1 MPEEHPRGEPGA
13 ILRPDRAKPLLDLAR
28 YAPRESLRPF
38 VDYYW
43 RVRWTVTEPHR
54 QQVLPQPKIHVA
66 AEHDRLLVHGV
77 TRKPFERKFTTPG
90 HVLGVAFRAG
100 GFRPFLCSAVG
111 VLEGTVTPAADLLG
125 YDDAPV
131 ARKILRGTDDET
143 MVADL
148 EDYLEGCDPLP
159 DPRVDEVAA
168 IVERIERDTAI
179 HRVDQAAALAG
190 LSSRSLQ
197 RLFTEYVGIVPKWV
211 IQRRRLLDAAE
222 RAHSGDPVVWAE
234 LADSLGFSDQAH
246 LVRAFTAAVGTPP
259 ATYARAVRTG
269 E

>member
-1 MPEEHPRGEPGA
+1 MPEEQPRGEPGA
-13 ILRPDRAKPLLDLAR
+13 ILRPDRAEPVLDLAR
-28 YAPRESLRPF
+28 IAPRESLRPF
-38 VDYYW
+38 IDYHW

-66 AEHDRLLVHGV
+66 AEYDRLLVHGM
-77 TRKPFERKFTTPG
+77 TRKPFERSFTTSG

-100 GFRPFLCSAVG
+100 GFRPFLGSAVG
-111 VLEGTVTPAADLLG
+111 ALEGTVRPAARLRG
-125 YDDAPV
+125 HDDAPV
-131 ARKILRGTDDET
+131 ARKILRGNDDDA

-148 EDYLEGCDPLP
+148 EDYLERCDPQP
-159 DPRVDEVAA
+159 DPRIDEVAA
-168 IVERIERDTAI
+168 IVERIERDTDI

-197 RLFTEYVGIVPKWV
+197 RLFTDYVGIAPKWV
-211 IQRRRLLDAAE
+211 IQRRRLLDTAE
-222 RAHSGDPVVWAE
+222 RAHSGEQVVWAE
-234 LADSLGFSDQAH
+234 LADRLGFSDQAH

-259 ATYARAVRTG
+259 AAYARAVRTG